1 MIYLYKYLNI
11 SFLFLFICSNY
22 SFGQSVSYKIIKL
35 DEGNISSAST
45 FSVDKE
51 GNLFILDS
59 ENNKLSKLNSDGQ
72 FANEVGGWGW
82 GNLNFDKP
90 VSVEASDGLNI
101 YVSDYF
107 NHRILRFNKQLEY
120 ISTLF
125 TRDDDD
131 SNSRFG
137 LPTAIAVDQF
147 SNLFLY
153 DNENKRIL
161 KFDKDGNIDRKFGGF
176 ESSSA
181 KITNPIKIEI
191 NLENQLFVL
200 ENDKLS
206 KYDNWGTNTG
216 IIRFDSTYDLKNFCV
231 DEKNIYIIHGH
242 NMLTSFDYYGHQLDS
257 YDLSEM
263 FRKSNLK
270 DLTDICVHL
279 ENIYLLTRNTIIIS
293 AKINFE

>member
-1 MIYLYKYLNI
+1 MFSLYKYLNI
-11 SFLFLFICSNY
+11 SFLFLIICSNY
-22 SFGQSVSYKIIKL
+22 SFGQNVNYKIIKL
-35 DEGNISSAST
+35 EGNVSSAKA
-45 FSVDKE
+45 FSIDKE

-90 VSVEASDGLNI
+90 VSVEASDGLNV

-125 TRDDDD
+125 TRDNDD
-131 SNSRFG
+131 SNSKFG

-161 KFDKDGNIDRKFGGF
+161 KFDKYGNIDRKFGGF

-216 IIRFDSTYDLKNFCV
+216 IIRFDSTYDLINFCV
-231 DEKNIYIIHGH
+231 DEKNIYIIHDQ

-263 FRKSNLK
+263 FSIS
-270 DLTDICVHL
+270 DFDAVTDIKAHL
-279 ENIYLLTRNTIIIS
+279 ENIYLLTRNTVIRL
-293 AKINFE
+293 AKINYE